1 MASSRTRGLVNRQ
14 WHVAVKGKDSCQNLE
29 VSKLESCHEIQYSL
43 GQGAHNP
50 LGSCS
55 QWATPQTSVTH
66 KCIGFQI

>member
-1 MASSRTRGLVNRQ
+1 MASSRTRGLFNRQ